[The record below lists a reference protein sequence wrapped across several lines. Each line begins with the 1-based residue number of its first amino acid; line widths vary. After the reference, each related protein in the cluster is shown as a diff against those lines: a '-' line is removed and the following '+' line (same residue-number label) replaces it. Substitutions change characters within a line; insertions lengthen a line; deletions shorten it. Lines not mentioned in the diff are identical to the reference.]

1 MNSLR
6 FTFGPILVAL
16 VLSACGGGQP
26 TDTRAPQSDESAF
39 DPMVETIDK
48 AKAVEGISAGRTED
62 LEQEIEK
69 SQ

>member
-16 VLSACGGGQP
+16 ILSGCGGGQP
-26 TDTRAPQSDESAF
+26 TDTGAPQSEESAF

-48 AKAVEGISAGRTED
+48 ARTVEGLSAGRTED
-62 LEQEIEK
+62 LEQEIKK